1 MLAYFQHII
10 LSFEVICVGRTDYT
24 VYFLSGHSSVLHGC
38 TVEDDAL
45 IGMGATLLDGVHV
58 EKNAMV
64 AAGAVVK
71 ENTRIPTGEVN
82 MKIECMV

>member
-1 MLAYFQHII
+1 MCRRNYVF
-10 LSFEVICVGRTDYT
+10 
-24 VYFLSGHSSVLHGC
+24 YFLPGHSAVLHGC

-58 EKNAMV
+58 EKNSMV

-71 ENTRIPTGEVN
+71 ENTRIPTGEVI